1 MKDTD
6 QALDKKSTENIVQS
20 ILSGIFKCTSIHD
33 YIKEII
39 DNLPIEDVTDE
50 QRSSVEL
57 AAEKLMSIEEPQ
69 VLLMLQIIFRFFL
82 YFH

>member
-6 QALDKKSTENIVQS
+6 QELAKKSTENIVQS
-20 ILSGIFKCTSIHD
+20 ILSGIFKCASIHD
-33 YIKEII
+33 YVKEII

-57 AAEKLMSIEEPQ
+57 AAEKLMNIEEPQ
-69 VLLMLQIIFRFFL
+69 VLFMLQIIFRFFL
-82 YFH
+82 YFL